1 MELNKKIAEKE
12 KAMSE
17 NNSFSEVR
25 QSLKDE
31 ESDLRS
37 QLLEIEK
44 QIAKSESN
52 VAIDERI
59 AELQKEQREISQK
72 IADEER
78 TLNYLKE
85 FDRKK
90 NELLEESV
98 NSNFEYIQFKMFEPQ
113 LNGELKDICQ
123 PIVNGESY
131 DRNLN
136 HGAKILAEIDICRAF
151 QMANNVK
158 LPIITDDTE
167 SLDSWR
173 VPTMENQ
180 IITIRRDDNK
190 KLTVSEV

>member
-1 MELNKKIAEKE
+1 
-12 KAMSE
+12 
-17 NNSFSEVR
+17 
-25 QSLKDE
+25 
-31 ESDLRS
+31 
-37 QLLEIEK
+37 
-44 QIAKSESN
+44 
-52 VAIDERI
+52 
-59 AELQKEQREISQK
+59 LQKEQRKISQK

-98 NSNFEYIQFKMFEPQ
+98 NSNFEYIQFKMFETQ

-123 PIVNGESY
+123 PVVEGESY

-151 QMANNVK
+151 QRANNVT

-173 VPTMENQ
+173 VPEMDNQ
-180 IITIRRDDNK
+180 IIMIRRSDDK
-190 KLTVSEV
+190 KLTVSEVE